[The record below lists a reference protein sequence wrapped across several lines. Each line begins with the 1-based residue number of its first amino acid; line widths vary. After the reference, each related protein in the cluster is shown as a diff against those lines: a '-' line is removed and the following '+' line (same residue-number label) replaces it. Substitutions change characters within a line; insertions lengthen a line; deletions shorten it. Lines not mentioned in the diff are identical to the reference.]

1 MSFLD
6 KFKKNKK
13 SGIEKKVKKT
23 EAKKPEEAKRSEE
36 TKKPEKEKPKII
48 NKKKGVQIYQIIK
61 EAHITEKAGIL
72 AEQGKYVF
80 RIYPKANKTEVKKA
94 IESLYDVKVDN
105 VHIVHS
111 APKRRRLGRHQGWRH
126 GLKKGFKK
134 AIVSLKKGE
143 EIELL
148 PK

>member
-1 MSFLD
+1 MAFLD
-6 KFKKNKK
+6 KFKKKEK
-13 SGIEKKVKKT
+13 SEIVKKVKKPVSK
-23 EAKKPEEAKRSEE
+23 ELKQ
-36 TKKPEKEKPKII
+36 EKPKII
-48 NKKKGVQIYQIIK
+48 IKKKDLQIYKVIK

-80 RIYPKANKTEVKKA
+80 RIYPKANKIEIKKA
-94 IESLYDVKVDN
+94 IESLYDVKVDKVN
-105 VHIVHS
+105 IVHS
-111 APKRRRLGRHQGWRH
+111 APKKRRLGRHQGWRH

-134 AIVSLKKGE
+134 AIVSLKEGE